1 MFSILYVFLY
11 FFQLLVQLFSIV
23 FFINFLIFSSISDK
37 NKEKYKLIKLKNIIN
52 NILKM
57 KCNLLIKNCM
67 EKYYIDI

>member
-67 EKYYIDI
+67 